1 MCDEYVNTFFEN
13 RRSDLYPEKVSSI
26 CLMAYCVDYR
36 SIDGL
41 TLVDWQNSRSPDS
54 AVASNPWGMVRY
66 GFA

>member
-41 TLVDWQNSRSPDS
+41 TLVD
-54 AVASNPWGMVRY
+54 
-66 GFA
+66 